1 MDVTTMRRATATT
14 EPIVKAVTAEQF
26 HLPTPCS
33 EWDVRQVLNHLLGTC
48 LLGAGLLG
56 DTKPSVDV
64 MPGQVP
70 SVDLVGDDPAAA
82 YGEAVEKLL
91 AAADDAAWSR
101 PHRTPLGEMPGAAL
115 GGFTTLDIL
124 VHGWDLAKATG
135 QDHTLDPDLAVDVLG
150 FARQAITEQMRG
162 ARIGPEIA
170 VDGAATPTDRLVA
183 FLGRQP

>member
-1 MDVTTMRRATATT
+1 MDATTMRRVTAATD
-14 EPIVKAVTAEQF
+14 PIVKAVTSEQL
-26 HLPTPCS
+26 HLATPCS
-33 EWDVRQVLNHLLGTC
+33 EWDVRQLLNHLLGTC

-70 SVDLVGDDPAAA
+70 SVDLVGDEPTAA
-82 YGEAVEKLL
+82 YREAVETLL
-91 AAADDAAWSR
+91 AAADDAAWDR
-101 PHRTPLGEMPGAAL
+101 RHETPLGEMPGAAL

-135 QDHTLDPDLAVDVLG
+135 QDATLDPDLAEDVLG

-162 ARIGPEIA
+162 ARIGPEIE
-170 VDGAATPTDRLVA
+170 VDGTASPTDRLVA
-183 FLGRQP
+183 FLGRRP